1 MIKYNMS
8 LNLVTIQLSLPRSKH
23 LHHTNEYFITDQTR
37 TTPIH
42 LLLTCYNC
50 HTWNISPPPVQH
62 ILSRWYKNPG
72 QLYCVWTWPGLTLLH
87 ITVIVIVW
95 AYIYS
100 VSSRASNEPSRRFH
114 NHGEGPYWGYDLCAG
129 IPISSLLT
137 VFSGC
142 RGLLRDYKIFAK
154 VRLQL

>member
-1 MIKYNMS
+1 MEISILFFFWTLPLMLIETWGNTIRSKTNFGQMLMIKYNMS
-8 LNLVTIQLSLPRSKH
+8 LNLVTIQVSLPRSKH
-23 LHHTNEYFITDQTR
+23 LDHTNEYFITDQTR

-100 VSSRASNEPSRRFH
+100 VSSRASNEHSRRFH
-114 NHGEGPYWGYDLCAG
+114 NHGEGPY
-129 IPISSLLT
+129 
-137 VFSGC
+137 
-142 RGLLRDYKIFAK
+142 
-154 VRLQL
+154 